1 MPAPTTTVTA
11 FLELSATG
19 GDFFILDD
27 PTKGELDNA
36 TFTLAGVVG
45 LPTDITD
52 RVNRVS
58 ITRGASSPLFSART
72 PPAAR
77 WSVQLNNEDRQ
88 FDPSFPF
95 GFGSNVVPGRRI
107 KVQSNGITIV
117 DGQVEDWNY
126 EYQPSGRSVAVID
139 ASDSLASLAAI
150 ELDAFTATASQLPG
164 ARINAV
170 LNRSEVAFTH
180 NRNIDTGISTLQG
193 DTVADGTNV
202 LAYLQTVARS
212 DYGTLFAGRD
222 GRVTFKD
229 RHSNAGLTAL
239 LFDDTGVGIGF
250 QSIELQYGSELL
262 FNRVVIERV
271 GGTAQTK
278 DDTTSQAA
286 YRIRTLSQSGLLL
299 SSDQL
304 AEDLADF
311 LVSTLAEPRIR
322 VTSLTVEL
330 AALSQAQQDQV
341 LALDLTS
348 PVDVTFTPN
357 GVGEP
362 TFLVAENDDDLV
374 TEGGVDLAADTADL
388 PAPITRNCV
397 VEGISHSISA
407 GGTTHV
413 VTLSLGDALFTSL
426 FVLDDAEFGVL
437 DDDDVLAF

>member
-239 LFDDTGVGIGF
+239 LFDDTGTGIGF
-250 QSIELQYGSELL
+250 QAIELQYGSELL
-262 FNRVVIERV
+262 YNRVVIERV

-437 DDDDVLAF
+437 GDDVLAF

>member
-19 GDFFILDD
+19 GNFFILDD

-126 EYQPSGRSVAVID
+126 DYQPSGRSVAVID

-150 ELDAFTATASQLPG
+150 ELDAFTATAGQLPG

-170 LNRSEVAFTH
+170 LDRSEVAFTH

-239 LFDDTGVGIGF
+239 LFDDTGAGIGF

-330 AALSQAQQDQV
+330 AALSQTQQDQV

-437 DDDDVLAF
+437 DDDVLAF

>member
-11 FLELSATG
+11 YLELSATG
-19 GDFFILDD
+19 GSFFILND
-27 PTKGELDNA
+27 PVKGELDNA
-36 TFTLAGVVG
+36 TYTLAGLVG
-45 LPTDITD
+45 IPTDITD

-58 ITRGASSPLFSART
+58 ITRGANSPLFSART

-88 FDPSFPF
+88 FDPSYSP
-95 GFGSNVVPGRRI
+95 GFGSDVVPGRRV
-107 KVQSNGITIV
+107 KVESNGITIV
-117 DGQVEDWNY
+117 DGQVEDWNF
-126 EYQPSGRSVAVID
+126 EYSPSGRSVAVID

-170 LNRSEVAFTH
+170 LDRPEVAFTH
-180 NRNIDTGISTLQG
+180 NRNIDTGVSTLQG
-193 DTVADGTNV
+193 DTVTDGTNV

-212 DYGTLFAGRD
+212 DYGTIFAGRD

-239 LFDDTGVGIGF
+239 LFDDTGAGIGF

-262 FNRVVIERV
+262 FNRVIIERV

-330 AALSQAQQDQV
+330 AALSQTQQNQV

-357 GVGEP
+357 GLGSAV
-362 TFLVAENDDDLV
+362 
-374 TEGGVDLAADTADL
+374 
-388 PAPITRNCV
+388 TRNCV

-426 FVLDDAEFGVL
+426 FILDDAEFGVL
-437 DDDDVLAF
+437 GSDVLAF

>member
-19 GDFFILDD
+19 GNFFILDD

-193 DTVADGTNV
+193 DTVAEGTNV

-239 LFDDTGVGIGF
+239 LFDDTGAGIGF

-437 DDDDVLAF
+437 DDDVLAF

>member
-1 MPAPTTTVTA
+1 MSAPTTTVTA
-11 FLELSATG
+11 YLELASTG
-19 GDFFILDD
+19 ANSFTLDD
-27 PTKGELDNA
+27 PVKGELDNV
-36 TFTLAGVVG
+36 TYPLIGVAGI
-45 LPTDITD
+45 PTDITD

-58 ITRGASSPLFSART
+58 ITRGANSPLFSART

-88 FDPSFPF
+88 FDPSFSF

-107 KVQSNGITIV
+107 KVQSNGITII
-117 DGQVEDWNY
+117 DGQVEDWNFQY
-126 EYQPSGRSVAVID
+126 SPSGRSIALID

-150 ELDAFTATASQLPG
+150 ELDGFTATASQLPG

-170 LNRSEVAFTH
+170 LDRSEVAFTY
-180 NRNIDTGISTLQG
+180 NRNIDTGVSTLQG

-229 RHSNAGLTAL
+229 RHSNVGSTPL
-239 LFDDTGVGIGF
+239 LFDDAGLGIGF

-286 YRIRTLSQSGLLL
+286 YRIRTLSQGGLLL
-299 SSDQL
+299 ETDQL

-330 AALSQAQQDQV
+330 AALSQTQQDQV

-362 TFLVAENDDDLV
+362 TFLLAENDDELV
-374 TEGGVDLAADTADL
+374 TEGDVDLAADTADL

-397 VEGISHSISA
+397 VEGISHSIAA

-413 VTLSLGDALFTSL
+413 VTLSLGDALFTQV
-426 FVLDDAEFGVL
+426 FVLDDAELGEL
-437 DDDDVLAF
+437 DDDILAF

>member
-239 LFDDTGVGIGF
+239 LFDDTGAGIGF

-437 DDDDVLAF
+437 GDDVLAF

>member
-19 GDFFILDD
+19 GNFFILDD

-117 DGQVEDWNY
+117 DGQVEDWNL
-126 EYQPSGRSVAVID
+126 EYSPSGRSVAVID

-170 LNRSEVAFTH
+170 LDRPEVAFTH
-180 NRNIDTGISTLQG
+180 NRNIDTGVSTLQG

-202 LAYLQTVARS
+202 AAYLQTVARS

-239 LFDDTGVGIGF
+239 LFDDTGAGIGF

-437 DDDDVLAF
+437 GDDVLAF

>member
-11 FLELSATG
+11 YLELSATG

-88 FDPSFPF
+88 FDPSYPF
-95 GFGSNVVPGRRI
+95 GFYTDVVPGRRV
-107 KVQSNGITIV
+107 KVVSNDITIV
-117 DGQVEDWNY
+117 DGQVEDWNF
-126 EYQPSGRSVAVID
+126 EYSPSGRSVAMID
-139 ASDSLASLAAI
+139 ASDALAALAAI
-150 ELDAFTATASQLPG
+150 ELDGFTATASQLPG

-180 NRNIDTGISTLQG
+180 NRNIDTGIDTLQG

-202 LAYLQTVARS
+202 AAYLQTVARS
-212 DYGTLFAGRD
+212 DYGTFFAARD
-222 GRVTFKD
+222 GRITFKD
-229 RHSNAGLTAL
+229 RHSNVGLTPV
-239 LFDDTGVGIGF
+239 LFDDTGTGIGF
-250 QSIELQYGSELL
+250 ESIELQYGSELL
-262 FNRVVIERV
+262 ANRVSITRV
-271 GGTAQTK
+271 GGTTQTK
-278 DDTTSQAA
+278 DDTTSQAT
-286 YRIRTLSQSGLLL
+286 YRIRTLSQGGLLL
-299 SSDQL
+299 ETDGQ
-304 AEDLADF
+304 AEDLAEF
-311 LVSTLAEPRIR
+311 LLSVLKQPQLR

-330 AALSQAQQDQV
+330 AALSKTQQDQV

-348 PVDVTFTPN
+348 PVDVEFTPN

-362 TFLVAENDDDLV
+362 TFLLAENDDELV
-374 TEGGVDLAADTADL
+374 TEGDVDLAADTADL

-437 DDDDVLAF
+437 DDDVLAF